1 MERDNVVALIGVLK
15 SEEYVETVNGMRFK
29 GERLLVETE
38 RKSGAK
44 DEAIVLAETET
55 VREALR
61 VGEAAVIVG
70 AMQTYKNG
78 QTGKVLVYVLAEEV
92 RPIEGENWE
101 YENEV
106 RLTGSLGQ
114 GITYR
119 ETPYG
124 KHITDMF
131 IKVDCIKKPVK
142 CFIPC
147 ISWGRYAK
155 VAANMVEG
163 DEIAIKGRLQSR
175 EYIKV
180 LPDGTKETRKCYEV
194 SAYEIEE

>member
-1 MERDNVVALIGVLK
+1 MERDNVVALIGILK
-15 SEEYVETVNGMRFK
+15 NEEYVETVNGMRFK
-29 GERLLVETE
+29 GKKLLIETE
-38 RKSGAK
+38 RKSGTK
-44 DEAIVLAETET
+44 DEAIVLAEDET
-55 VREALR
+55 VRETLR
-61 VGEAAVIVG
+61 VGEAVVIVG

-92 RPIEGENWE
+92 RQIERENWE

-106 RLTGSLGQ
+106 RLTGNLGQ

-163 DEIAIKGRLQSR
+163 DKIAVKGRLQSR

-180 LPDGTKETRKCYEV
+180 MPDGTKEMRKCYEV
-194 SAYEIEE
+194 SVYEIEE